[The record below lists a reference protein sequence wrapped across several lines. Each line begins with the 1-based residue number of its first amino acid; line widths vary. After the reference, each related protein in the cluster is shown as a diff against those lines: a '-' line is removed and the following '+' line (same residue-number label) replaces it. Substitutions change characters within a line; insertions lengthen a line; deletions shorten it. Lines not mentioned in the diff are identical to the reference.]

1 MAYFCQCG
9 EQLKNVRLKGGSRPT
24 GTSKYIS
31 FKVLMVESR
40 RAYKCPNGC
49 ELKSVSQT

>member
-9 EQLKNVRLKGGSRPT
+9 EQLKSVRVKEKT
-24 GTSKYIS
+24 GTQKYIS
-31 FKVLMVESR
+31 YKILKVQTMR
-40 RAYKCPNGC
+40 YYKCPNGC